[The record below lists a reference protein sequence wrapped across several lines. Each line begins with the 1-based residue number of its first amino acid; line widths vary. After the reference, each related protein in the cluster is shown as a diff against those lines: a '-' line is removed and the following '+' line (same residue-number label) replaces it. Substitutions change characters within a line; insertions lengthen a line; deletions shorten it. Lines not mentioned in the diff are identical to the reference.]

1 LCVSLCSLFAMNEAS
16 LKFNEVVGTAL
27 EFTEGRHYERKCYGS
42 YAEDMPDQDFRF
54 RIAFVQHEGD
64 FKMHAHEY
72 SELVFVMSGRAT
84 HVTEIEEHELENGD
98 VFVISGDR
106 KHGFRDAQGLSLCNI
121 MFDPDQFLRG
131 RKELEEM
138 MGYQA
143 LFELQP
149 RTRSVD
155 RFQERLHLSPEDLA
169 YATNLITNLKLEY
182 GNQVEGRRL
191 VITSGFHLLVA
202 FVCRLYGREKKD
214 TIVPLMQMA
223 KVTSF
228 IQKNFRDPI
237 RVEDLADIANLSVS
251 HLQRKFRKIY
261 DTTPI
266 SYINKLRIH
275 DACEMLK
282 DESNSMTHIA
292 YHCGFGSSSFFSRQ
306 FRQALGESPSAYRA
320 KNQQN

>member
-1 LCVSLCSLFAMNEAS
+1 MHSDSLN
-16 LKFNEVVGTAL
+16 FNEVVGTAL
-27 EFTEGRHYERKCYGS
+27 EFAEGRQHERKCYGS
-42 YAEDMPDQDFRF
+42 YAEDIPEQDFRF
-54 RIAFVQHEGD
+54 RIAFVEHDGG

-72 SELVFVMSGRAT
+72 SELVFVLGGRAT

-106 KHGFRDAQGLSLCNI
+106 KHGFKHAQGLSLCNI
-121 MFDPDQFLRG
+121 MFDPEQFLCG

-155 RFQERLHLSPEDLA
+155 RFQERMHLSPKDLA
-169 YATNLITNLKLEY
+169 HATNLITNLKVEY
-182 GNQVEGRRL
+182 GNQIEGRRL
-191 VITSGFHLLVA
+191 VITSGFHLLVT

-214 TIVPLMQMA
+214 TILPLTQIA
-223 KVTSF
+223 KVASH
-228 IQKNFRDPI
+228 IQKNYREAL
-237 RVEDLADIANLSVS
+237 RVEDLAGIANLSVS

-261 DTTPI
+261 ETTPI

-275 DACEMLK
+275 EACEMLK
-282 DESNSMTHIA
+282 DGSNSMTHIA

-306 FRQALGESPSAYRA
+306 FRQALGESPSSYR
-320 KNQQN
+320 NRNVGTTFDL

>member
-1 LCVSLCSLFAMNEAS
+1 MFDMVAAS
-16 LKFNEVVGTAL
+16 LESNEVVGTAL

-42 YAEDMPDQDFRF
+42 YAGDMPEQDFRF
-54 RIAFVQHEGD
+54 RIAFVKHEGD
-64 FKMHAHEY
+64 FKMHSHEY
-72 SELVFVMSGRAT
+72 SELVFVLSGRAT
-84 HVTEIEEHELENGD
+84 HVTELEEHELENGD

-106 KHGFRDAQGLSLCNI
+106 KHGFKNAQGLSLCNI
-121 MFDPDQFLRG
+121 MFDPEHFLRG

-149 RTRSVD
+149 RTRGVD
-155 RFQERLHLSPEDLA
+155 RFKERLHLSPEDLA
-169 YATNLITNLKLEY
+169 YATNLITKLKLEY
-182 GNQVEGRRL
+182 GNQMEGRRL
-191 VITSGFHLLVA
+191 VITSVFYLLVV

-214 TIVPLMQMA
+214 TIAPLTQMA
-223 KVTSF
+223 KVISF
-228 IQKNFRDPI
+228 IQKNFRDSI
-237 RVEDLADIANLSVS
+237 RVEVLADIANLSVS

-282 DESNSMTHIA
+282 DESNSITHVA

-306 FRQALGESPSAYRA
+306 FRQAVGESPSAYRA
-320 KNQQN
+320 RNQ